1 MNTGAANTVKKEVAI
16 HIGDCHVSREPTVIR
31 TVLGSCVAVCL
42 FDPVTQIGGMNHIL
56 LPGQADLQHYDAP
69 TRYALNAMD
78 LLINDIMKLGGKRY
92 NLTAKVFGGGHI
104 IPGISEEFGMGQKN
118 IAFVLEFLRVENIR
132 ITGQD
137 LGGVDSRRVY
147 FHTDSGA
154 VFLKRI
160 VSANL
165 GLAKTEEKYIKRVQ
179 KQGFQ
184 AGAVELFGQ
193 EK

>member
-1 MNTGAANTVKKEVAI
+1 MNPVKKKVAI
-16 HIGDCHVSREPTVIR
+16 HIGECHVSREPTVIR
-31 TVLGSCVAVCL
+31 TLLGSCVAVCL
-42 FDPVTQIGGMNHIL
+42 FDPVNRIGGMNHIL
-56 LPGQADLQHYDAP
+56 LPGQADLQQYDAP

-78 LLINDIMKLGGKRY
+78 LLITEIMKLGGKRF

-154 VFLKRI
+154 VFLQRI
-160 VSANL
+160 VSANR
-165 GLAKTEEKYIKRVQ
+165 GLFKTEEKYIKQVR
-179 KQGFQ
+179 KQPFPFGE
-184 AGAVELFGQ
+184 VELFGQ